1 MKTPARQETPNQ
13 TPRLGS
19 RRPRAA
25 WRPETVQLSDL
36 RRRQESGAVDWLLL
50 RAQWLPTADREL
62 IEAVY
67 REGKS
72 AAEIA
77 RLGGAGGAGGVGA
90 ASVGVVRNRIKQVV
104 GRLCSDK
111 LPFVV
116 ERSPAWSPT
125 RRRVARQCV
134 IEGHS
139 MRTASER
146 LGVSLHTVR
155 RHMGAIDELYRA
167 WLADQRRPER
177 ANAM

>member
-1 MKTPARQETPNQ
+1 MTTIARQETQRQPH
-13 TPRLGS
+13 RLGT

-62 IEAVY
+62 VEAVY

-77 RLGGAGGAGGVGA
+77 RLGD
-90 ASVGVVRNRIKQVV
+90 ASVGVVRNRIKQIVD
-104 GRLCSDK
+104 RLCSDR

-116 ERSPAWSPT
+116 ERSPSWSPT

-139 MRTASER
+139 MRAASER

-155 RHMGAIDELYRA
+155 RHLGAIDELYHA
-167 WLADQRRPER
+167 WLADQPRPKR
-177 ANAM
+177 AAAL

>member
-1 MKTPARQETPNQ
+1 MTTAKHRQPAATSHL
-13 TPRLGS
+13 LGA
-19 RRPRAA
+19 RRARAA

-50 RAQWLPTADREL
+50 RAQWLPRADREL
-62 IEAVY
+62 VESVY

-77 RLGGAGGAGGVGA
+77 RLGSD
-90 ASVGVVRNRIKQVV
+90 SVGVVRNRIKQVV
-104 GRLCSDK
+104 SRLCSDR

-116 ERSPAWSPT
+116 ERSPSWSPT

-139 MRTASER
+139 MRVASER

-155 RHMGAIDELYRA
+155 RHMGAVDELYRA
-167 WLADQRRPER
+167 WLADQKRTER
-177 ANAM
+177 AVAG